1 MASQQH
7 RSRKNIKTRQEPKQ
21 PPHPGIFVKAAMDD
35 LGLSINAF
43 ARKLDV
49 SPATVQ
55 RLVVGKANLSPEMAV
70 RLSMTIGEAAQLWM
84 LRQAEYDLHIARNH
98 VDVSQLERLRQ

>member
-1 MASQQH
+1 MTSQSH
-7 RSRKNIKTRQEPKQ
+7 RSRKSIKSQLEPQQ
-21 PPHPGIFVKAAMDD
+21 PPHPGTFVKAVMDD

-55 RLVVGKANLSPEMAV
+55 RLVVGKSDLSPEMAV
-70 RLSMTIGEAAQLWM
+70 RLSATIGEAAQLWM
-84 LRQAEYDLHIARNH
+84 QRQAEYDLQIAYRR
-98 VDVSQLERLRQ
+98 VDLSQLQPLRQ